1 MLHDGSSVSC
11 GLSIQPMGNALDS
24 VQPPSKRLS
33 AHIYIIDA
41 ILDAILNVKE
51 IISNWGYWTLIDV
64 NEIISGLSRCCRPP
78 AKWGGPPSHCVN
90 EDHWQTC
97 WVPQLDYRTKRLKK
111 DYGTAHSH
119 EIINTI
125 AGPMRSGAWTK
136 DATFFQHDG
145 SSARGR

>member
-1 MLHDGSSVSC
+1 MDRQSVADYQFNLWGMHWIVC
-11 GLSIQPMGNALDS
+11 NHQARDY
-24 VQPPSKRLS
+24 Q
-33 AHIYIIDA
+33 HTIYIIDA

-51 IISNWGYWTLIDV
+51 IISNWGYRTLIDV

-78 AKWGGPPSHCVN
+78 AKSVGPPSHCVN

-111 DYGTAHSH
+111 DYGTAHSN

-145 SSARGR
+145 SSARDR